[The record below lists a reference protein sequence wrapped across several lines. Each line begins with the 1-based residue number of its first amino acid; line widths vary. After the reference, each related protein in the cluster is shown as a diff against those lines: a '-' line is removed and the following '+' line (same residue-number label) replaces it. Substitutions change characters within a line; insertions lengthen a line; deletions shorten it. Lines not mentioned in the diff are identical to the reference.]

1 MYVLSRLY
9 LLDLAL
15 CAGESR
21 MLLEEAESC
30 ARDMWRILYSLTTT
44 TTRHSENETPT
55 KRAAADKAKEVISSV
70 SNL

>member
-1 MYVLSRLY
+1 
-9 LLDLAL
+9 
-15 CAGESR
+15 

-55 KRAAADKAKEVISSV
+55 NRAAADKAKEVIV
-70 SNL
+70 FFLCHYF